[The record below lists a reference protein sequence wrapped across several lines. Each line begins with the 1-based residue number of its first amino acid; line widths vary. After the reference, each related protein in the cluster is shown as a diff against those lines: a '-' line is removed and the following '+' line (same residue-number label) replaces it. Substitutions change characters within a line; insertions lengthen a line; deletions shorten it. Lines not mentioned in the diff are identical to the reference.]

1 MTFTIAVSGKGGT
14 GKTAITA
21 LLVKALGKR
30 VDGPMLVVDADPNSN
45 LNEAL
50 GIDAKRTIG
59 DIRERFLK
67 NKESLPPEQPKD
79 EYLNY
84 LIQSSIIEGE
94 DFDMMIMGRP
104 EGPGCYCYLNN
115 ILRKIIDS
123 TSQHY
128 PLVLID
134 TEAGL
139 EHFSRRTTKDLDL
152 LLVVTDPTVRGAMT
166 AKRIKELCKELH
178 IKVGR
183 IFLIINRMSPQLEGR
198 IDGIAKTSGIELGGI
213 VPEDSLIQQFDIKGD
228 SLLNLP
234 ENSPALKAIDDLVER
249 VLLRLIAA

>member
-1 MTFTIAVSGKGGT
+1 MSGKGGT

-59 DIRERFLK
+59 DIRERFIK

-84 LIQSSIIEGE
+84 LIQSSIIEGD
-94 DFDMMIMGRP
+94 DFDMMVMGRP

-128 PLVLID
+128 PVVLID

-152 LLVVTDPTVRGAMT
+152 LLVVTDPTARGAMT
-166 AKRIKELCKELH
+166 AKRIKELCKELN

-183 IFLIINRMSPQLEGR
+183 ILLIINRMSPQLEDR
-198 IDGIAKTSGIELGGI
+198 IGGIVKTSGIELGGI
-213 VPEDSLIQQFDIKGD
+213 VPEDPSIQQFDIKGD
-228 SLLNLP
+228 PLLNLP
-234 ENSPALKAIDDLVER
+234 EDSPALKAIDDLVEK
-249 VLLRLIAA
+249 VLIRLITA